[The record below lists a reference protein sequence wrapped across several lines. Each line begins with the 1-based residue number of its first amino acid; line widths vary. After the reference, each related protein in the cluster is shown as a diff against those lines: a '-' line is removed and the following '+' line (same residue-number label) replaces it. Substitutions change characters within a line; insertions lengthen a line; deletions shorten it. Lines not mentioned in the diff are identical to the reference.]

1 MVSTLAG
8 LVGGL
13 IAAVLGTRLGRLIP
27 IVAGSL
33 LSLFGRW
40 GYINATGACELG
52 AMSLVWGLGFYFVSP
67 YQMGLAAALDRSGR
81 VAVATGGITNVG
93 YGLGPVIAG
102 SMIHQLGNAAL
113 VVAVV
118 GATLLSLVLLLPVA
132 IRQDRAARAAPTLEP
147 AAP

>member
-1 MVSTLAG
+1 
-8 LVGGL
+8 
-13 IAAVLGTRLGRLIP
+13 
-27 IVAGSL
+27 
-33 LSLFGRW
+33 
-40 GYINATGACELG
+40 
-52 AMSLVWGLGFYFVSP
+52 
-67 YQMGLAAALDRSGR
+67 MGLAAALDRSGR